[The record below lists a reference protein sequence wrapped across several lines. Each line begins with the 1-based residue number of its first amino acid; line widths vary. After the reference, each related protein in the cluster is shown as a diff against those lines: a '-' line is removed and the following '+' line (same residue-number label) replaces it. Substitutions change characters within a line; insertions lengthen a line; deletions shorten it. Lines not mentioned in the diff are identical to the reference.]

1 MKRIDELNE
10 NYERLYQELENDN
23 YEVEP
28 EVYDLEQEVEEELYL
43 AQGKE
48 HQALKTLLK
57 KIKSMKEEFDLY
69 DEEAERDNM
78 FPNRNDDDFDED
90 SMNYDSAFGK
100 D

>member
-1 MKRIDELNE
+1 MKRIDELKE
-10 NYERLYQELENDN
+10 KYESLYQELENDN
-23 YEVEP
+23 DEVVQ
-28 EVYDLEQEVEEELYL
+28 EVYDLEQEVEGELSF
-43 AQGKE
+43 AQGE
-48 HQALKTLLK
+48 DHHELKALLK

-90 SMNYDSAFGK
+90 SMNFDSVFGK